1 MTENQT
7 QKDTR
12 ISDFE
17 SEARIALLNLTAS
30 IALPQLPELQDNEE
44 ALQYQHIGY
53 AIACLSEIAQRDVTE
68 AVMDAL
74 KFAAERTVAN
84 TN

>member
-30 IALPQLPELQDNEE
+30 IALPRLPELQDNEGT
-44 ALQYQHIGY
+44 LQYQHIGY
-53 AIACLSEIAQRDVTE
+53 AIARLSEIAQRDVTE
-68 AVMDAL
+68 EVMDAL
-74 KFAAERTVAN
+74 KFAAERTAAN